1 MNLQEL
7 TTKLIQLL
15 KSGNPDNIKIAR
27 EIAKGQGFEVTANL
41 IDQWIRHL
49 NGRGYLSYMA
59 ICYLQDVVKPTP
71 QGFPLL
77 GMFYSYSSSFERIRL
92 LDPINN
98 IFEDMKRRRTAQIV
112 QIVQINI
119 SDQFSIQWGLAYEE
133 DANEDERKEAEER
146 AKRKVQD
153 AIQDYYPKPPH
164 PFAGMMP
171 QPTDADVKAAMQKL
185 QAYFQHEISNKI
197 KLP

>member
-7 TTKLIQLL
+7 TIKLIQLL

-49 NGRGYLSYMA
+49 NGRGYLSYMT
-59 ICYLQDVVKPTP
+59 ICYLQDAAKHTP

-77 GMFYSYSSSFERIRL
+77 GMFHSYSSSFERRML
-92 LDPINN
+92 LDPINSL
-98 IFEDMKRRRTAQIV
+98 FEDMKRRRTAQIV
-112 QIVQINI
+112 QINI
-119 SDQFSIQWGLAYEE
+119 SNQFSIQWQLVYEE

-146 AKRKVQD
+146 ARPKVLD
-153 AIQDYYPKPPH
+153 AIQAYYPKPLH

-171 QPTDADVKAAMQKL
+171 QPREADVKAAMEKV
-185 QAYFQHEISNKI
+185 QAYFQHEMSKKN